1 MDFSSKQALGV
12 VVVIGVAALVIGAA
26 VFLTK
31 TNNTN
36 AKKTNDGMWTKTNSM
51 IDANMDGAGTAGGV
65 NGGIE

>member
-31 TNNTN
+31 ANNNN

-51 IDANMDGAGTAGGV
+51 IDTNMDGAGTAGGA

>member
-31 TNNTN
+31 ANNKN
-36 AKKTNDGMWTKTNSM
+36 AKTTNDSMWEKTNTM
-51 IDANMDGAGTAGGV
+51 IDGNMNGV
-65 NGGIE
+65 GSDANGGLTE